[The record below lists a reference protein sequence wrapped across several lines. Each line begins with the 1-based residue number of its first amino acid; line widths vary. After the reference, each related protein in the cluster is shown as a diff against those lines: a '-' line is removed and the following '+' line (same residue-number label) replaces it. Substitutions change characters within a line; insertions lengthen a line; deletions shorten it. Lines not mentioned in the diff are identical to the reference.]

1 MSAGSGASGAP
12 RASISVALCTHN
24 GARYVRR
31 QLAGIL
37 AQTLPPDQLVVSDD
51 ASADATLTVV
61 EEEVAAHRAAGGPTP
76 RLVVLRNETPLGVTA
91 NFEQALRACDGDL
104 IALSDQDDEWV
115 PDKLE
120 RLAAYF
126 AARPGLGFLH
136 TDATLI
142 GDDSL
147 PLGATLFEVLEVS
160 DEERAAVHSGHAF
173 EAFVRRNLATGATA
187 MVSAG
192 LLREALPFPAEW
204 VHDEWLAIQAAAR
217 DRLDLSERPLT
228 RYRRHDENQIGVSDP
243 TLRHKVGRVLG
254 RRGDRNRML
263 AVRSRI
269 LADRLAAAE
278 GVPAEH
284 RALAERKA
292 AFESARAAL
301 PGNRLARLLPVIRLA
316 RGGGYARLASRG
328 RLDVLRDLL
337 QPA

>member
-1 MSAGSGASGAP
+1 MSDASGARGAS

-31 QLAGIL
+31 QLTSIL

-51 ASADATLTVV
+51 ASVDATLTVV

-76 RLVVLRNETPLGVTA
+76 RLVILRNETPLGVTA

-120 RLAAYF
+120 RLAAY
-126 AARPGLGFLH
+126 
-136 TDATLI
+136 
-142 GDDSL
+142 SL
-147 PLGATLFEVLEVS
+147 PARASASSTPMPPSSATTAAGRRHPLEVLEVS

-187 MVSAG
+187 MISAG
-192 LLREALPFPAEW
+192 LLREALPFPSEW

-228 RYRRHDENQIGVSDP
+228 RYRRHDENQIGASDP

-263 AVRSRI
+263 AIRSRI
-269 LADRLAAAE
+269 LADRLAASD

-284 RALAERKA
+284 RALAEQKA
-292 AFESARAAL
+292 AFEAARAAL
-301 PGNRLARLLPVIRLA
+301 PANRLARLIPVVRLA
-316 RGGGYARLASRG
+316 RGGDYGRLASRG

-337 QPA
+337 QPS